1 MVEENRGTQAGGTPL
16 WKRRSVWLGGGLIA
30 GLAAVAVA
38 APSVLHGAG
47 GHGGFGRGG
56 FGHGGFGR
64 GGHGFGAQM
73 LKDPDA
79 AKRHAGMAV
88 EWALR
93 GVEATDEQKQQ
104 ARRITDRLIDELGP
118 LVAQHRD
125 ERQAI
130 RRALAGAE
138 VDREALEQARRRELT
153 LADQAS
159 KLVVDRVADLAEVLT
174 PQQRQELATFAH
186 GLHGEPG
193 K

>member
-16 WKRRSVWLGGGLIA
+16 WKRRSIWLGGGLIA
-30 GLAAVAVA
+30 GLAALAVA
-38 APSVLHGAG
+38 APSALHGAG
-47 GHGGFGRGG
+47 GHG

-64 GGHGFGAQM
+64 GGHGFGAQV
-73 LKDPDA
+73 LKDPEA

-130 RRALAGAE
+130 HRALAGAE

-174 PQQRQELATFAH
+174 PQQRQEFATFAH
-186 GLHGEPG
+186 RLHGEAR

>member
-30 GLAAVAVA
+30 GLAALAVA
-38 APSVLHGAG
+38 APSASALHGMG
-47 GHGGFGRGG
+47 GHGGFSHAGW
-56 FGHGGFGR
+56 GR
-64 GGHGFGAQM
+64 GGHAFGAQI
-73 LKDPDA
+73 LQDPEA

-118 LVAQHRD
+118 LVGQHR
-125 ERQAI
+125 EQRQAI
-130 RRALAGAE
+130 HQALAGAE
-138 VDREALEQARRRELT
+138 VDREALEQARRRELA
-153 LADQAS
+153 LADEAS
-159 KLVVDRVADLAEVLT
+159 KLVLDRVADLAEVLT

-186 GLHGEPG
+186 RF
-193 K
+193 